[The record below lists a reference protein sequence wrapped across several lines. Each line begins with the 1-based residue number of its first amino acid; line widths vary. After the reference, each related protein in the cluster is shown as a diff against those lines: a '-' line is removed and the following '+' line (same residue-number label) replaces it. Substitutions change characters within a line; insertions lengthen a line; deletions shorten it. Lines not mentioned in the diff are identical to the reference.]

1 MNERSNLIHRLIEN
15 VDSRA
20 SYIKAKLGVLVPSQI
35 RSLRLQAEMP
45 RQSDLAKAAGLHQSR
60 ISMFETPG
68 AANMTIETL
77 SRMAAAFK
85 VGLRVEFV
93 SFNEML
99 TWENGFSQDSFRVTP
114 INEDYEFQN
123 PEIREAEQEF
133 ETGIEVGDAAVMGAS
148 AANVVEI
155 RHGRAATQSYAAAMD
170 SRSVAAGG
178 M

>member
-1 MNERSNLIHRLIEN
+1 
-15 VDSRA
+15 
-20 SYIKAKLGVLVPSQI
+20 
-35 RSLRLQAEMP
+35 
-45 RQSDLAKAAGLHQSR
+45 
-60 ISMFETPG
+60 
-68 AANMTIETL
+68 
-77 SRMAAAFK
+77 MAAAFK